1 VNELKAIKSNFF
13 IFMFIGVFTFT
24 IDYLLYL
31 RFLFLDIDFNI
42 AKFSSSS
49 IAVVLSYY
57 LNSKFNF
64 GKNNLISLYR
74 IIIYCAIYTI
84 LILLHVFINNLF
96 VSLCSNIHIAVFLS
110 MGISFV
116 VNFLVINF
124 YFNEMKEK
132 KCFYR

>member
-1 VNELKAIKSNFF
+1 MNELKAIKSNFF